1 MNISLLLLSFILN
14 LLNLSQSTSISMLEN
29 IKLDSSLI
37 ICHSSLEYTNFDEI
51 RNSNFNL
58 RYKKTNPD
66 KSTFAIAKKSNYT
79 CGFVVEI
86 PAYPITIQF
95 FNFKKITYEYVA
107 MQSPIKKT
115 DCNNEKNIICQ
126 KTLCDYTGKQFY
138 FCCDSNFCNEK
149 NNLKIIKAN
158 RYPDRTMSNSSYDQ
172 YAYDEC
178 DPRGGHYEE
187 TLPCIIFEYIP
198 TNNVKATAESS
209 HTPSLTIDTTNRV
222 KTESSHTPPLT
233 IDTTNR
239 VKTESSHT
247 PPLTIATTNRVK
259 TESSYTPPLTIDT
272 TNRVAT
278 NATNNTYD
286 SYISESENK
295 KNSLIVIAYILI
307 PVATVSLLVVVNIIV
322 YKKNNKKRAN
332 VKQQTSNYD
341 TISLS

>member
-29 IKLDSSLI
+29 IKLDSNLI

-66 KSTFAIAKKSNYT
+66 KSTFVIAKKSKYI

-86 PAYPITIQF
+86 PNHPITIQF
-95 FNFKKITYEYVA
+95 SHLEKSTYKYIA
-107 MQSPIKKT
+107 MQSPIKKE
-115 DCNNEKNIICQ
+115 DCNTEKNIICR
-126 KTLCDYTGKQFY
+126 KTICDYTGTQLY
-138 FCCDSNFCNEK
+138 FCCDGNFCNEK
-149 NNLKIIKAN
+149 NNLKIIKASV
-158 RYPDRTMSNSSYDQ
+158 YPDRTMSNSSYDQ

-209 HTPSLTIDTTNRV
+209 HTPSLTIATTNRV
-222 KTESSHTPPLT
+222 KT
-233 IDTTNR
+233 
-239 VKTESSHT
+239 VSSHT